1 MASLKDA
8 TRLTK
13 GIEDLLGDLRTELED
28 GEVDFDRLASLS
40 DEISERADG
49 LAETFSNVNDA
60 LMQRLQQVKSNG
72 SSASAGRSGQ
82 SSAKIRGRQSRGS
95 RLSGSLFIGHFIF
108 SCAIDPSSCFLLKVH
123 AKVKAEPSGERT
135 YMASRGTRKSWAV
148 FRAGTPSTDRSR
160 CLSVSLSPA

>member
-8 TRLTK
+8 THLTK

-82 SSAKIRGRQSRGS
+82 SSAK
-95 RLSGSLFIGHFIF
+95 
-108 SCAIDPSSCFLLKVH
+108 
-123 AKVKAEPSGERT
+123 T
-135 YMASRGTRKSWAV
+135 
-148 FRAGTPSTDRSR
+148 RSR
-160 CLSVSLSPA
+160 SKSGGRRTSR